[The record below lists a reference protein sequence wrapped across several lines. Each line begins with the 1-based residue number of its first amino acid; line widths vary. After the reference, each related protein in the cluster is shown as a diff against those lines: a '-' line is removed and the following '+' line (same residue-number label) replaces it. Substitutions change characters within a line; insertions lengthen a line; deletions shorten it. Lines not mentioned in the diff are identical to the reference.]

1 MTRATAEKGRPSIFV
16 QIASYRDPDCQHTV
30 QDLFAR
36 AAHPERVFV
45 GICWQFDAVEDR
57 DCFQLKTR
65 PDQVRVVEYDAR
77 AARGVGF
84 ARREAQKLLRDE
96 DYVLQIDAHHRFV
109 DGWDDRLINWL
120 ARCPSNKPILTTFPQ
135 GFVPPRSIADAGP
148 LGITCKSFAEDAFP
162 IMGSRLLSAQE
173 RNGEP
178 LPTAFI
184 ASNFVFSPAAA
195 VREVPVD
202 PHHYFEGDDISMAAR
217 YWTAGWDMFSPV
229 EHLTWHDWNRKGRR
243 SHWEDDKD
251 WYRLKLASNRRLRHL
266 LGIEPTADAQALQ
279 ECHVYGLGQVR
290 SLAQYQA
297 FSGIDFAGRQIS
309 TAAREGR
316 PNASGSVAAPNVVV
330 PSKQVVNLKQLKK
343 MNEQTSKPHQPRKVL
358 ATEQIEVYDDFLPED
373 VLDELYRWVIYA
385 DHKHINTG
393 EKISRS
399 WRPHDGFPMRSELSV
414 FWYHQPN
421 GESDKKPRWAYP
433 SGSGFD
439 LFADGITRFMPQVT
453 HMVGSPG
460 VDWQAFSIS
469 SFIYPAHTGLSL
481 HKDGRQIYSGAY
493 TFFLSPYWD
502 IHWGGLLIVLDPATR
517 LADEQIKVFGQTNA
531 SFANVWLDRERE
543 NPHVYTPG
551 LGQVVLPK
559 RNRMVFINPDCLH
572 MVTHVNEHAGDHV
585 RMALSGFFHA
595 KGPKW

>member
-1 MTRATAEKGRPSIFV
+1 MSAAGQPRIFV
-16 QIASYRDPDCQHTV
+16 QIASYRDLDCQYTV

-36 AAHPERVFV
+36 AAHPGRIFV

-57 DCFQLKTR
+57 DCFQLVTR

-84 ARREAQKLLRDE
+84 ARREAQKLLGDE

-109 DGWDDRLINWL
+109 DNWDERMLGWL
-120 ARCPSNKPILTTFPQ
+120 ARCPSDKPILTTFPQ
-135 GFVPPRSIADAGP
+135 GFVPPRSIPEAGP
-148 LGITCKSFAEDAFP
+148 LGITVKDFADNAFP
-162 IMGSRLLSAQE
+162 IMGSRILTPQE
-173 RNGEP
+173 RGGDP
-178 LPTAFI
+178 LPTAFV
-184 ASNFVFSPAAA
+184 ASNFIFSPAAA
-195 VREVPVD
+195 VREVPID
-202 PHHYFEGDDISMAAR
+202 PHHYFDGDDISMATR
-217 YWTAGWDMFSPV
+217 YWTSGWDMFSPV
-229 EHLTWHDWNRKGRR
+229 EHLIWHDWNRQGRR
-243 SHWEDDKD
+243 SHWDDDKD
-251 WYRLKLASNRRLRHL
+251 WYKLKLGSNRRLRHL
-266 LGIEPTADAQALQ
+266 LGIEPTSDGQALH
-279 ECHVYGLGQVR
+279 EIEAYGLGKAR

-297 FSGIDFAGRQIS
+297 YAGIDFAARRLS
-309 TAAREGR
+309 PAAREGR
-316 PNASGSVAAPNVVV
+316 PCPLLPPASPSVTV
-330 PSKQVVNLKQLKK
+330 PSKNVLNLKQLKK
-343 MNEQTSKPHQPRKVL
+343 MNEQAPQKHQPRKVL
-358 ATEQIEVYDDFLPED
+358 VTEQFEVYDDFLPED
-373 VLDELYRWVIYA
+373 VLAELYRSVIYA

-399 WRPHDGFPMRSELSV
+399 WRPHDGFPMRSDLSV
-414 FWYHQPN
+414 FWYHQPA
-421 GESDKKPRWAYP
+421 GEAEKKPRWVYP
-433 SGSGFD
+433 SGTGFD
-439 LFADGITRFMPQVT
+439 LFADGVSGFAPQVA
-453 HMVGSPG
+453 HMVGEQG
-460 VDWQAFSIS
+460 RDWQAFSIS

-502 IHWGGLLIVLDPATR
+502 IHWGGLLIVLDPATQ
-517 LADEQIKVFGQTNA
+517 LGNEEIKVHGQNTA

-595 KGPKW
+595 KPPKW